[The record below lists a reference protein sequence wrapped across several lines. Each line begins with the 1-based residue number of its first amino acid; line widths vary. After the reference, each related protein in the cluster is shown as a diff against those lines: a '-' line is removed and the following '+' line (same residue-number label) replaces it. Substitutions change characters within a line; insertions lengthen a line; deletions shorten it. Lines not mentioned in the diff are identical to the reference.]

1 MVLEEDS
8 EIYLSINQKDKRC
21 FSRNQKYEYSNAR
34 LIVAKVLKNGSLEYI
49 FGKMGMDR
57 ELWQEEM
64 LDAGD
69 YLCYVEVDWQT
80 EEVNHFV
87 LSSYGSSEVHFIR
100 DEKAEHPDFLEQV
113 YMS

>member
-34 LIVAKVLKNGSLEYI
+34 IIVAKVLEDGSLEYI

-57 ELWQEEM
+57 EVWQEEM

-69 YLCYVEVDWQT
+69 YL
-80 EEVNHFV
+80 
-87 LSSYGSSEVHFIR
+87 
-100 DEKAEHPDFLEQV
+100 
-113 YMS
+113 